1 MQKKYSQWR
10 ALSAMAK
17 ASFKAIMKSPQTL
30 FFSILFPLIFV
41 FIFGSF
47 RDNGFTVYTLGV
59 SPGCDTSNPLYSTM
73 ANSGY
78 VKLQQFPDTANMRGE
93 MEKGNIAG
101 IVNISK
107 NDVADSSKPP
117 YTITVKHTNATDG
130 QIQRLLPFFQNVSYK
145 LAGAKGLAVID
156 MNSQRYTIRP
166 YKQIDFVLPGQ
177 IGFSLLFSTLFG
189 IAFTFFTMRE
199 QLILKRFY
207 ATPVRRINIL
217 LGVGSSRLAFQLLSV
232 IVLILIGHF
241 FLGFTLVHGFIT
253 ILNMLFLSIIL
264 LFLLM
269 GIGLIFSSIVKSD
282 STIPLLINIFCLPQI
297 LVAGTFF
304 PIEVFPKWLQSMVQ
318 VLPLTHFNSAMRK
331 IAFEGAGLTDIWLPI
346 LVLLAWI
353 TIVYAIAVKIF
364 KWE

>member
-1 MQKKYSQWR
+1 MQKKYNQWR

-30 FFSILFPLIFV
+30 FFSILFPLVFV

-47 RDNGFTVYTLGV
+47 GDKGFTVYTLGV
-59 SPGCDTSNPLYSTM
+59 APNCDSNNVLYQTIS
-73 ANSGY
+73 NSGY
-78 VKLQQFPDTANMRGE
+78 VKLQTFTDTTDMRLQ

-101 IVNISK
+101 IINIQK
-107 NDVADSSKPP
+107 NNTADSVQP
-117 YTITVKHTNATDG
+117 YTLSVRHTNATDG
-130 QIQRLLPFFQNVSYK
+130 QIQRLKPFFQNISYQ
-145 LAGAKGLAVID
+145 LSGAKGIAVID
-156 MNSQRYTIRP
+156 ADSQRYSIRP

-189 IAFTFFTMRE
+189 IAFTFFTLRE

-207 ATPVRRINIL
+207 ATPIKRINIL

-241 FLGFTLVHGFIT
+241 FLGFTLVHG
-253 ILNMLFLSIIL
+253 ILTVLDMLLLSIIM

-282 STIPLLINIFCLPQI
+282 STIPLLINIFSLPQI

-304 PIEVFPKWLQSMVQ
+304 PIEVFPKWMQNVVQ
-318 VLPLTHFNSAMRK
+318 ILPLTHFNAAMRK
-331 IAFEGAGLTDIWLPI
+331 IAFEGASIIDVWIPVT
-346 LVLLAWI
+346 VLLVWCI
-353 TIVYAIAVKIF
+353 VVYAVAVKIF